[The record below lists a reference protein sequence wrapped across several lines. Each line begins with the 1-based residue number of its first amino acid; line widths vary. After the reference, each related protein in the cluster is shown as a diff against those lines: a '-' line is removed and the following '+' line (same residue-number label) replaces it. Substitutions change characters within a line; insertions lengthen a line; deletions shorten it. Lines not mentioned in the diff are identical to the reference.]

1 MGKCTA
7 VNRYGDECLDP
18 CNPAEQTCKN
28 CRLDSWDNMSAA
40 QTDAY
45 WARND
50 PLKENSS
57 PDMSAA
63 EKEVVQ
69 YAQTY
74 LADYEPPSP
83 DMDEAAMDP
92 EEPPSPPFSPPA
104 ADDDVYL
111 NDAVS
116 ITLAKFKALDIRLT
130 KPRDNAPKGHFKPIA
145 PAPLS
150 GIAPVIGKPIA
161 IKPVVGTPPERTRCL
176 LKKPKAWFCGLFG
189 I

>member
-7 VNRYGDECLDP
+7 VNKYGDECLDP

-28 CRLDSWDNMSAA
+28 CRLDSWENMSVA

-50 PLKENSS
+50 PLKENS
-57 PDMSAA
+57 
-63 EKEVVQ
+63 
-69 YAQTY
+69 
-74 LADYEPPSP
+74 PPSP
-83 DMDEAAMDP
+83 DMDEAAMDA

-111 NDAVS
+111 NDTVS

-130 KPRDNAPKGHFKPIA
+130 KPRDDAPKGHFKPIA

-161 IKPVVGTPPERTRCL
+161 IKPVVATPPPERTRCL